1 MTSIAIVGAG
11 AGLGAAVARKF
22 GAQGFSVGLISR
34 NRSRVDALADQLAA
48 DGVSAKGFVAD
59 VRDPASIAAAL
70 EQVTETLGPIEV
82 LQYSPL
88 PQKDFMRPV
97 LETTPADMVGPVEFS
112 IYGPIA
118 AVHQVLPGMRFLGE
132 NKGTILFVN
141 GGSAVKPGRTVTGT
155 SIAFAGQAA
164 YAQLLNEELAAEGI
178 QVSQL
183 IIGGAI
189 DGSDPK
195 KSPEALAE
203 QLWSLHT
210 ERDRFRVQVA
220 TD

>member
-1 MTSIAIVGAG
+1 M
-11 AGLGAAVARKF
+11 ARKF
-22 GAQGFSVGLISR
+22 GAEGFSVGLISR
-34 NRSRVDALADQLAA
+34 NRSRVDALAHQLAA
-48 DGVSAKGFVAD
+48 EGVSAKGFVAD

-118 AVHQVLPGMRFLGE
+118 AVHQVLPEMRFLGK

-189 DGSDPK
+189 DGSDPQ

>member
-1 MTSIAIVGAG
+1 
-11 AGLGAAVARKF
+11 VARKF

-34 NRSRVDALADQLAA
+34 NRSRVDALADQLVA

-189 DGSDPK
+189 DGSDPQ

>member
-48 DGVSAKGFVAD
+48 EGVSAKGFVAD

-118 AVHQVLPGMRFLGE
+118 AVHQVLPGMRFLGK